1 MDKRKNKKEAVAK
14 KAGPRKTEVV
24 KTKAGYIAIVG
35 RPNVGKSTLLNNLL
49 GKKLSIT
56 SRKPQ
61 TTRHKII
68 GVKTL
73 KDTQMI
79 FVDTPGLHLKE
90 SKLINRY
97 LNKSALSA
105 LKDVDCILW
114 LLDAAKWNE
123 DDDWVAEKLEGLKKT
138 VILVINKIDKL
149 DKPDDVIP
157 LVEKMAQ
164 KMATKLPQVIII
176 PVSAKKDFNID
187 RLMNLI
193 QNYLPEGPFYFE
205 KEQLTDRPEKFI
217 AAEFIR
223 EKLVRLLGD
232 ELPYATMVE
241 ITRFQRENKLLR
253 IEALIWVEKDSQ
265 KGIVIGK
272 KGEMLKKIGEKSRK
286 ALEEYFG
293 QKIFLQNWVKVKDRW
308 SENDQ
313 ILRENLL

>member
-1 MDKRKNKKEAVAK
+1 MDKRKNKKENVA
-14 KAGPRKTEVV
+14 PLKTH
-24 KTKAGYIAIVG
+24 AGYIAIVG

-68 GVKTL
+68 GVKTV

-123 DDDWVAEKLEGLKKT
+123 DDDWVAEKLEGLKKK

-149 DKPDDVIP
+149 DKSDDIIP

-164 KMATKLPQVIII
+164 KMATKIPEIIII
-176 PVSAKKDFNID
+176 PVSAKKEFNLD
-187 RLMNLI
+187 RLLQLI
-193 QNYLPEGPFYFE
+193 QNYLPVGPFYFGE
-205 KEQLTDRPEKFI
+205 EQLTDRPEKFI

-241 ITRFQRENKLLR
+241 ITKFQRENKLLR
-253 IEALIWVEKDSQ
+253 IDAVIWVEKDSQ

-293 QKIFLQNWVKVKDRW
+293 QKIFLQNWVKVKERW
-308 SENDQ
+308 SESDQ
-313 ILRENLL
+313 ILRESLI